1 MGVLLRLVI
10 QWHPSAVGG
19 LRVGKAAPAIG
30 HYGKLRSEK
39 NKAGA
44 RSATGLT

>member
-10 QWHPSAVGG
+10 QWHPFAVG
-19 LRVGKAAPAIG
+19 RRRNTTPAID

>member
-19 LRVGKAAPAIG
+19 RRRNATPAIG